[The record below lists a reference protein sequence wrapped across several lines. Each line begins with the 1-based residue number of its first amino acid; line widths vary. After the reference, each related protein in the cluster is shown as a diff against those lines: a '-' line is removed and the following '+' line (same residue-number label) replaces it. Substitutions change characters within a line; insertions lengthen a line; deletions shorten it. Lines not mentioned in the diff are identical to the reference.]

1 MSNDLLAKIV
11 ETTEFLKKYTLAE
24 ESTGIVLGT
33 GLGALVSQ
41 IDVKH
46 RIPYSEIPNFPLAT
60 VEFHSGHLV
69 FGFIGETSVI
79 AMEGRF
85 HYYEGYSMQQITF
98 PIRVMR
104 RLGVNK
110 LFLSNAA
117 GGINANFKKGD
128 LVCLDDHINLQMDS
142 PLRGLTDPE
151 FGSRFPDMSE
161 HYSKTLSNKLFT
173 KAKSLKIE
181 LKSGVYASVVG
192 PNLETRAEYRYLR
205 TIGADLVGMST
216 VPEVIV
222 ASQLELPCAVISV
235 VTDECDPDNLK
246 PVNISEIIAVA
257 GKADE
262 KLSGL
267 LYAVI
272 SSINV

>member
-161 HYSKTLSNKLFT
+161 PYSKTLSNKLFT

-262 KLSGL
+262 KLSSL